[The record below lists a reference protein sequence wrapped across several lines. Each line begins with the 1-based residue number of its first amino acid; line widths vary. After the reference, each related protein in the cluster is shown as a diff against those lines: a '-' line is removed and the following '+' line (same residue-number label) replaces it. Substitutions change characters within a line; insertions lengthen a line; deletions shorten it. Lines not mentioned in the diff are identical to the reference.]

1 MRTITS
7 FIIYVITPFLL
18 GVMIAE
24 RITAYPKHL
33 NPCLYEDGDNCW
45 WDASTMGNGIGDSF
59 VVIKG
64 NKIWLNREQ

>member
-1 MRTITS
+1 MSIIEYIVVMVMFGMMFFALLQTS
-7 FIIYVITPFLL
+7 VTFPS
-18 GVMIAE
+18 
-24 RITAYPKHL
+24 HL
-33 NPCLYEDGDNCW
+33 NPCPHEDEDNCW

>member
-1 MRTITS
+1 MRWS
-7 FIIYVITPFLL
+7 VFIPLILIVGLVLIYVPK
-18 GVMIAE
+18 
-24 RITAYPKHL
+24 YPSHL

-64 NKIWLNREQ
+64 NKIYLNR